1 MLSWWGWTEMWSNG
15 RHQSNLQWQSFKLII
30 HEDETTKL
38 AEFCSSIVRTNHS
51 IGALCQTGLYIAV
64 ATLIPLKVLLELTRA
79 ELTSSVRYLQS
90 RGTQPPSHAASSSL
104 QIQRSSHALL
114 LPRSIEAIGMSAPAN
129 ATGSP
134 AVSSVSCSHK
144 DGGAACWRCASI
156 WNICSADCA
165 CSCAMVIVL
174 FSLLLEYFEYCAL
187 LAAGSRKCLPMNI
200 EMCHVCYLPHCL

>member
-104 QIQRSSHALL
+104 QIQRSSHALVMAHPLTFFVLPSLKFAPTRIRTQL

-144 DGGAACWRCASI
+144 DGGAACWRFQEMS
-156 WNICSADCA
+156 SY
-165 CSCAMVIVL
+165 
-174 FSLLLEYFEYCAL
+174 EY
-187 LAAGSRKCLPMNI
+187 
-200 EMCHVCYLPHCL
+200 